1 MLNLVENWR
10 HVGRYTKFIFFAMN
24 ICFMVATLVLVI
36 SFQPVLGGDMTKI
49 LLFSQMCKIQV
60 IFNLP
65 LLVILNLSGLVK
77 RTVAKNYDDE

>member
-10 HVGRYTKFIFFAMN
+10 YVGRYTKFIFFTIN

-49 LLFSQMCKIQV
+49 LLFSQMAKIQV
-60 IFNLP
+60 VSNLP
-65 LLVILNLSGLVK
+65 LLIILNLSGFIK
-77 RTVAKNYDDE
+77 RSMDRSTDDE